1 MQLGFRLFRALIGS
15 PAYPPT
21 SPATVVIPR
30 REPRKP
36 HERVGHVFV
45 EPSGGPPVEEIEKA
59 IRTEAARLGANA
71 AVIVFD
77 RTRRV
82 GRVYQGP
89 WWDRTAYPIY
99 GRKIIAVAI
108 RYRGERE
115 TRDENRRFR
124 LLGTCAFR
132 RTGSR
137 LAQRGSTAS
146 LVPPALTLP
155 RRAPARRFR
164 LLGTCA
170 FGAPARGSPKGARPR
185 AWSLARSRSRGARLL
200 PSGRLRAPRAFVSG
214 SAD

>member
-1 MQLGFRLFRALIGS
+1 MKKALLVPLSALALLAAASCSSVSASSERLIGG

-21 SPATVVIPR
+21 SPAAVVILR

-59 IRTEAARLGANA
+59 IRTEAARLGADA

-77 RTRRV
+77 RPRRV

-89 WWDRTAYPIY
+89 WWDRTTYPIY

-115 TRDENRRFR
+115 SED
-124 LLGTCAFR
+124 
-132 RTGSR
+132 
-137 LAQRGSTAS
+137 
-146 LVPPALTLP
+146 
-155 RRAPARRFR
+155 
-164 LLGTCA
+164 
-170 FGAPARGSPKGARPR
+170 
-185 AWSLARSRSRGARLL
+185 
-200 PSGRLRAPRAFVSG
+200 
-214 SAD
+214 

>member
-1 MQLGFRLFRALIGS
+1 MKKALLVPLSALALLAAASCSSVSASSERLIGS

-21 SPATVVIPR
+21 SPAAVVILR

-59 IRTEAARLGANA
+59 IRTEAARLGADA

-89 WWDRTAYPIY
+89 WWDRTTYPIY

-115 TRDENRRFR
+115 TRD
-124 LLGTCAFR
+124 
-132 RTGSR
+132 
-137 LAQRGSTAS
+137 
-146 LVPPALTLP
+146 
-155 RRAPARRFR
+155 
-164 LLGTCA
+164 
-170 FGAPARGSPKGARPR
+170 
-185 AWSLARSRSRGARLL
+185 
-200 PSGRLRAPRAFVSG
+200 
-214 SAD
+214 